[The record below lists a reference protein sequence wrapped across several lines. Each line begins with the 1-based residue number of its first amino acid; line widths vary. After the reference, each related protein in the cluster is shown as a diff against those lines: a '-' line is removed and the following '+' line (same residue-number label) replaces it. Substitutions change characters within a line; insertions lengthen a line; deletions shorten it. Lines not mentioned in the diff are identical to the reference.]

1 MAHLLDRVLGV
12 EEGGGLFRRA
22 QLKALV
28 DLHGSLAHGGH
39 GGELTTDETT
49 IISGAL
55 DMSHKA
61 VAAVMTPL
69 SRVRGVALDTKLT
82 WSALRTILACGHSRL
97 PVHVPGDPTAIVGLL
112 LVKELFAAV
121 TLEDLMAADEAQA
134 AARPVRTLLDA
145 IKLRPIPRM
154 NQVRSKRRLW

>member
-12 EEGGGLFRRA
+12 EEGGSLFRRA

-55 DMSHKA
+55 DMSHKT
-61 VAAVMTPL
+61 VAAVMTPTE
-69 SRVRGVALDTKLT
+69 RVRGVALDTKLT

-97 PVHVPGDPTAIVGLL
+97 PVHVPDDPTAIVGLL
-112 LVKELFAAV
+112 IVKELFAAV
-121 TLEDLMAADEAQA
+121 KLEDLMADDEGANGSTRA
-134 AARPVRTLLDA
+134 VRTLLDA
-145 IKLRPIPRM
+145 VKLRPIPRM
-154 NQVRSKRRLW
+154 NQVS